1 MVSLVSDCDRD
12 RDRGCDR
19 EGEMREVRLEVR
31 QKSWRERE
39 ESEGV
44 SEQNH
49 SLEAMKRKR

>member
-19 EGEMREVRLEVR
+19 EGEMREVRLEER